1 MTPSA
6 PAWSLWPLLV
16 RQSLAL
22 PSSQPLKRLNSIEH
36 DSDRLTCGE
45 PARAE
50 YRRNQHTDSRSFNDT
65 HHDSEICRRQPLA
78 SWTRPAELNRPRSC
92 SHLESLSSSNLLK
105 TSASGLTTPSGRRG
119 GDTTRVEAG
128 GLANL
133 RRGVWSVADP
143 ISCANTTLPICKKTK
158 RAQGAPSHSLLGF
171 AGNATRPVS
180 AAREIEIGALS
191 PTQPV
196 NLFAGLHAKVDFLCQ
211 FRIRV
216 CDSGSLDPTE

>member
-1 MTPSA
+1 MTSSA

-16 RQSLAL
+16 RQALAL
-22 PSSQPLKRLNSIEH
+22 PSSQPLKRLNSIEY

-65 HHDSEICRRQPLA
+65 HHDSEICQRQPLA
-78 SWTRPAELNRPRSC
+78 SWTRPAELNRARSC

-105 TSASGLTTPSGRRG
+105 TSASGLTTPSGRRS
-119 GDTTRVEAG
+119 GDATRVEAG

-143 ISCANTTLPICKKTK
+143 ISCANTTLPIYKNETGP
-158 RAQGAPSHSLLGF
+158 RS
-171 AGNATRPVS
+171 PVPQL
-180 AAREIEIGALS
+180 AR
-191 PTQPV
+191 
-196 NLFAGLHAKVDFLCQ
+196 LHW
-211 FRIRV
+211 
-216 CDSGSLDPTE
+216 

>member
-22 PSSQPLKRLNSIEH
+22 PSNQPLKRLNSIEH

-78 SWTRPAELNRPRSC
+78 SWTE
-92 SHLESLSSSNLLK
+92 
-105 TSASGLTTPSGRRG
+105 
-119 GDTTRVEAG
+119 
-128 GLANL
+128 
-133 RRGVWSVADP
+133 
-143 ISCANTTLPICKKTK
+143 
-158 RAQGAPSHSLLGF
+158 
-171 AGNATRPVS
+171 
-180 AAREIEIGALS
+180 
-191 PTQPV
+191 
-196 NLFAGLHAKVDFLCQ
+196 
-211 FRIRV
+211 
-216 CDSGSLDPTE
+216 LDPAR